1 MRNKL
6 GAIFMVLG
14 AVLIL
19 AALSL
24 FLGNRTEAR
33 QAERSSA
40 EILPLVMENIRQ
52 PVPTGQAADT
62 AEPELPDPYDTTMTV
77 VEIDGYGYIGYL
89 SIPAL
94 GLELPVMSDWDYPRL
109 RIAPCRYAGSSKADN
124 LVIAAHNYERHFGN
138 LAKLSPGDVVSFTD
152 MDDVVSRYAV
162 VAVETLAPSDVENM
176 TAGEYDLTL
185 FTCTYGGG
193 SRVAVRCDRV
203 EDGSS

>member
-1 MRNKL
+1 
-6 GAIFMVLG
+6 MVLG

-52 PVPTGQAADT
+52 PAPTGQAAGT

-138 LAKLSPGDVVSFTD
+138 LAKLSPGDAVYFTD

-176 TAGEYDLTL
+176 TAGKYDLTL

>member
-1 MRNKL
+1 
-6 GAIFMVLG
+6 MVLG

-62 AEPELPDPYDTTMTV
+62 AEPELPDPYDTTMT
-77 VEIDGYGYIGYL
+77 E
-89 SIPAL
+89 
-94 GLELPVMSDWDYPRL
+94 LELPVMSDWDYPRL
-109 RIAPCRYAGSSKADN
+109 RIAPCRYAGSSKSDN

-203 EDGSS
+203 EDGIS